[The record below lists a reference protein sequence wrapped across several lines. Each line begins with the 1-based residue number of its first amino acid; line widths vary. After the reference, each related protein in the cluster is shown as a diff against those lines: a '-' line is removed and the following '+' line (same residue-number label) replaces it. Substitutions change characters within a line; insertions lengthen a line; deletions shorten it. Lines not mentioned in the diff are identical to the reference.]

1 MLQNLFPKELSDL
14 RREMKDLIRTKV
26 TVDTAQV
33 SDIKELL
40 GVDVNLKF
48 LPEDYHN
55 KDKIISILLESLFE
69 REITNVSWKD
79 KKKQKLN
86 LEISSVY

>member
-48 LPEDYHN
+48 LPEDYRN

-86 LEISSVY
+86 FEISSVY